1 MSLGVLSSQPGP
13 GGLCALPKP
22 ALCSRQVLVLLIAAA
37 RRRGGGTSLAPRQA
51 QPLPSSCTQHI
62 PCYQVPKEQLSMNQ
76 PRGRKINV
84 FLPVCKCEVGN
95 EAPPNAAPT
104 IRPLQESQGTSFPNN
119 WRKRRKKK
127 KIQTL
132 FFYPQGSSS
141 QESPEAAGS
150 LLHPWGDCSSL
161 CWEKGMEHYLRK
173 QWGEECVCKT

>member
-1 MSLGVLSSQPGP
+1 MSLGVLNRAV
-13 GGLCALPKP
+13 CP
-22 ALCSRQVLVLLIAAA
+22 AKTCSVLLIAAA
-37 RRRGGGTSLAPRQA
+37 RCRGGGTSRAPRQA
-51 QPLPSSCTQHI
+51 QPLPSSCTQRI

-84 FLPVCKCEVGN
+84 FLPVCKREAGI
-95 EAPPNAAPT
+95 EAPPNAAPA

-127 KIQTL
+127 IQML
-132 FFYPQGSSS
+132 FFYPQGSSA

-161 CWEKGMEHYLRK
+161 CREKGTEHYLRK
-173 QWGEECVCKT
+173 QWGEECVRKT

>member
-104 IRPLQESQGTSFPNN
+104 IRLLQESQGTSFPNN

-127 KIQTL
+127 KSKHYFSIPRDLLPRRALRLLAPCCTPGVTAPA
-132 FFYPQGSSS
+132 Y
-141 QESPEAAGS
+141 AGKRAWS
-150 LLHPWGDCSSL
+150 II
-161 CWEKGMEHYLRK
+161 
-173 QWGEECVCKT
+173 